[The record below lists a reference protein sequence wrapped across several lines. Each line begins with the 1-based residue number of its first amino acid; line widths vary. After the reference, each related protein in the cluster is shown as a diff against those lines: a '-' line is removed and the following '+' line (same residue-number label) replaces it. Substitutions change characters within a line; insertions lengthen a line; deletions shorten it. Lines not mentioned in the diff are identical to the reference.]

1 LRTRLAQARNAMD
14 EEKKMT
20 DEALNA

>member
-1 LRTRLAQARNAMD
+1 LHPYVAQARNAMD